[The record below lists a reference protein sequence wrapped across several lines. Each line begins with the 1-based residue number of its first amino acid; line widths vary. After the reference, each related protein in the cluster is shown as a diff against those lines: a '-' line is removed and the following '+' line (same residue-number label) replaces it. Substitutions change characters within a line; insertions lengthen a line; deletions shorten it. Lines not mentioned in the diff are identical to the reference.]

1 MTIQDNM
8 ESVQPLTPL
17 NKNEL
22 NDKNVDFKKA
32 KQIKEKIEEN
42 DGGSTSKEIM
52 TKKTLKKRDKK
63 DNKKKRK
70 FEEKL
75 IENTQKIDKIK
86 RKKINT

>member
-1 MTIQDNM
+1 M

-42 DGGSTSKEIM
+42 DGGSTSKEII
-52 TKKTLKKRDKK
+52 TKKNTEKTLKKRDKK
-63 DNKKKRK
+63 DKKKKRK